1 MLFHAHV
8 VYSVTSEQRTLWE
21 LCIVLSLEVVPILE
35 VHHIMSLDHPQKC
48 LNRVDNK
55 IDCEV

>member
-35 VHHIMSLDHPQKC
+35 VHRIMSLDLLK
-48 LNRVDNK
+48 NV
-55 IDCEV
+55 

>member
-8 VYSVTSEQRTLWE
+8 VCSLTSEQWTLWE

-35 VHHIMSLDHPQKC
+35 VHRIMSLEHPQKG